1 MSELNSP
8 SDFLPS
14 TGEKKAIPSGINVL
28 TILTFIGC
36 AIGLLGAGYNFMNA
50 KSGLDKME
58 AAINSPDYEN
68 MPALAKKF
76 MSPEALEVARKS
88 YENRVPINL
97 ISLIGIGLCF
107 FGALQMRQLKMQG
120 YYLYLVGEI
129 IPLIGMAIFIGIGSL
144 TGFSGI
150 IIIGFTLLFVL
161 LYTAQRKYL
170 VN

>member
-1 MSELNSP
+1 MSELNPP
-8 SDFLPS
+8 SDFLPNS
-14 TGEKKAIPSGINVL
+14 GEKKTVPSGLNVL

-36 AIGLLGAGYNFMNA
+36 AIGLLGAGWNFMNA

-76 MSPEALEVARKS
+76 MTPEALEVARKS

-97 ISLIGIGLCF
+97 ISIIGIALCF

-120 YYLYLVGEI
+120 YYLYLAGEI
-129 IPLIGMAIFIGIGSL
+129 IPLIGTVIFIGMGAL
-144 TGFSGI
+144 TGFGGLIAVGI
-150 IIIGFTLLFVL
+150 TLLFIL